1 MVSAARSSLWAT
13 RRWRGHASSSSIP
26 QLRPCRWRSPILVIT
41 YLAIEPAFADIPGV
55 ETAHYNAVAGLDGW
69 GDVSALFLIGR
80 PLPGSADLHE
90 LTGALF
96 DKSVSG
102 QYAADDVGV
111 AVNDGPSTAIRAIRH
126 TDPSAEIL
134 RAAIC
139 DDEVMQA
146 LGRGR
151 GVNRGADTP
160 LEVHVLAD
168 VVLPVAYERVQAW
181 EAVCPDIVQQMLLA
195 GLAVDSPADAARLHP
210 EMFTTVVAADHAFRK
225 AGFNRLFPIRD
236 TYRKKSVKSAS
247 YRVGGKGRGWQTAYW
262 IAGSAEVARA
272 QLEKAIGLLATWEPV
287 A

>member
-1 MVSAARSSLWAT
+1 M
-13 RRWRGHASSSSIP
+13 
-26 QLRPCRWRSPILVIT
+26 RPCRWRSPILVIT

-111 AVNDGPSTAIRAIRH
+111 AVNGGPSSAIRAIRH

-151 GVNRGADTP
+151 GVNRTAANP

-168 VVLPVAYERVQAW
+168 VVLPIAYERVQAW
-181 EAVCPDIVQQMLLA
+181 QVVCPDIVQEMLLA
-195 GLAVDSPADAARLHP
+195 GIAVDSPADAARLHP
-210 EMFTTVVAADHAFRK
+210 DLFGSVDAADCAFRRV
-225 AGFNRLFPIRD
+225 GFNRQNPIGNI
-236 TYRKKSVKSAS
+236 YREMTVKSAA
-247 YRVGGKGRGWQTAYW
+247 YRLGGRGYGWQRAYW
-262 IAGSAEVARA
+262 ITGSAEASRER
-272 QLEKAIGLLATWEPV
+272 LEAAIGQV
-287 A
+287 AEWGPEQ